1 VLQEE
6 RIIGL
11 NYINLFEFVLA
22 DVTGDGA
29 REIIAISSADR
40 LYVVRPNGSVLWI
53 SADFYGATNRY
64 IGEDYDQ
71 VGGREGRVG
80 LDLDSGPSSDAI
92 GNEGSGKR
100 IYIPS
105 RIIAMDVNND
115 GITDVV
121 VNKNIQ
127 YTRWLENT
135 KQVKSSEIQAMVW
148 NGIALSPIWQTK
160 KIDGYVPD
168 IQFLPLPDRE
178 NRAKLFVGLALATG
192 WKGAFTEGES
202 TILTYDIELVGE
214 KEAAEEVKD

>member
-1 VLQEE
+1 
-6 RIIGL
+6 
-11 NYINLFEFVLA
+11 
-22 DVTGDGA
+22 VTGDGA

-53 SADFYGATNRY
+53 SDDFYGGASRY

-80 LDLDSGPSSDAI
+80 LDLNSATSSDVI
-92 GNEGSGKR
+92 GEEGSGKR

-121 VNKNIQ
+121 VNKNLQ

-135 KQVKSSEIQAMVW
+135 KQVKSSEIHAMVW

-160 KIDGYVPD
+160 KIAGYVPD
-168 IQFLPLPDRE
+168 FQLLPLPDRE
-178 NRAKLFVGLALATG
+178 NSAKLFVGLALSTG
-192 WKGAFTEGES
+192 WTGVFTEGES
-202 TILTYDIELVGE
+202 TILTYNIELAGE
-214 KEAAEEVKD
+214 KAAAEEPKN